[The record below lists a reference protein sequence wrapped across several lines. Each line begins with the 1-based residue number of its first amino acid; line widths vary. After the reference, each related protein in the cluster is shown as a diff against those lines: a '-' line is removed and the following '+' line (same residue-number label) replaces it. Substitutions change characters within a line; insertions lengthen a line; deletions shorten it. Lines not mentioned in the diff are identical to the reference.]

1 MLQSNLEKIVVMGIS
16 ESKRQKQLA
25 KKKKKRKMK
34 KSAAVSAVG
43 GSSNELR
50 LAKRSA
56 ILPIQ
61 ECLVPEGLF
70 DKTGI
75 GTIVI
80 SRKMSGT
87 DLALSVILLDVYCL
101 GVKNAYFRV
110 LSLTEYRELLYQ
122 IGLNET
128 LQSVEPACARKLVE
142 ECIEYASA
150 IGFKPHPNYETAKY
164 IFGDIEVDSCVES
177 YEFGKDGKPFY
188 IVGPHDDAT
197 KVRRI
202 LKTLHENCGEG
213 NYEYLVVTEVP

>member
-1 MLQSNLEKIVVMGIS
+1 MGIS
-16 ESKRQKQLA
+16 ESKRQRRLA

-34 KSAAVSAVG
+34 KSAAVSVSAVG
-43 GSSNELR
+43 GSSNALR

-56 ILPIQ
+56 ILPIH

-70 DKTGI
+70 DQTGI

-80 SRKMSGT
+80 SRKMSSA
-87 DLALSVILLDVYCL
+87 DFAISVILLDVYCL

-122 IGLNET
+122 IGMNET
-128 LQSVEPACARKLVE
+128 LKSVEPACARKLVE

-150 IGFKPHPNYETAKY
+150 IGFQPHSDYEAAKY

-202 LKTLHENCGEG
+202 LKTLQENCGEG
-213 NYEYLVVTEVP
+213 NYEYLMGVEAL

>member
-1 MLQSNLEKIVVMGIS
+1 MGIS

-25 KKKKKRKMK
+25 RKKKKRKMK

-56 ILPIQ
+56 ILPIH

-70 DKTGI
+70 DRTGI

-80 SRKMSGT
+80 SRKMSGS
-87 DLALSVILLDVYCL
+87 DFALSVILLDVYCL

-110 LSLTEYRELLYQ
+110 LSLTEYRELLYH

-150 IGFKPHPNYETAKY
+150 IGFKPHPDYEAAKY
-164 IFGDIEVDSCVES
+164 IFGDIEVDSCRES

-202 LKTLHENCGEG
+202 LKTLQENCGEG
-213 NYEYLVVTEVP
+213 NYEYLMVAEVP